1 MMIKPKL
8 PLSILILVLTGFL
21 FSACSESRGESIP
34 LLDTLTPD
42 PLETPGK
49 MTPDNLEIESGEKCS
64 FKIPKMLELPAIEV
78 FRSYDIDDD
87 YIQITLP
94 KNLCICSYPINS
106 EGYYI
111 VLFIGPIYDEYKSQ
125 IESLGGI
132 LHSYIPKNGF
142 IVKMSESIKD
152 EVEDLEVV
160 KWVGIYQ
167 PAYKISAAVKWVSV
181 DPAVREVSMPLLD
194 RTGVITLNVGA
205 FNGENMRD
213 IVNRIESFG
222 GSTSTIYGASQ
233 NKFRV
238 WIDATKI
245 PDIANI
251 VGVEYISEYR
261 MPAINDK

>member
-1 MMIKPKL
+1 MIKPKL
-8 PLSILILVLTGFL
+8 HLSTLILVLTWIM
-21 FSACSESRGESIP
+21 FSACAESQGESISP
-34 LLDTLTPD
+34 LDTLTSD

-94 KNLCICSYPINS
+94 KNLCVCSYPINS

-111 VLFIGPIYDEYKSQ
+111 VMFKGPIYEEYKGQ
-125 IESLGGI
+125 IESLGVI

-142 IVKMSESIKD
+142 IVKMKESIKD
-152 EVEDLEVV
+152 NIEDLEIVE
-160 KWVGIYQ
+160 WVGIYQ
-167 PAYKISAAVKWVSV
+167 PAFKISVNVKWDSV
-181 DPAVREVSMPLLD
+181 DPPVREVSMPLLT
-194 RTGVITLNVGA
+194 RTGAVTLTVGV
-205 FNGENMRD
+205 FGGENVTD
-213 IVNRIESFG
+213 IVNQIESVG
-222 GSTSTIYGASQ
+222 GTVSTIYGTSQ

-245 PDIANI
+245 PEIANI
-251 VGVEYISEYR
+251 VGVEFISEYR
-261 MPAINDK
+261 MPEINDN

>member
-1 MMIKPKL
+1 MIKPKL
-8 PLSILILVLTGFL
+8 HLSMLILVLTGLL

-64 FKIPKMLELPAIEV
+64 FKIPKTLALLAIEA
-78 FRSYDIDDD
+78 FPGYDIDDD
-87 YIQITLP
+87 YIHTSLP

-106 EGYYI
+106 DGYYI
-111 VLFIGPIYDEYKSQ
+111 VLFKGPIYEEYKGQ

-142 IVKMSESIKD
+142 VVKMNETIKD
-152 EVEDLEVV
+152 KVEKLEIIE
-160 KWVGIYQ
+160 WVGIYQ
-167 PAYKISAAVKWVSV
+167 PAYKISVNVKWDSV
-181 DPAVREVSMPLLD
+181 DPPVREVSMPLLT
-194 RTGVITLNVGA
+194 RTGAVTLTVGV
-205 FNGENMRD
+205 FGGETVAD
-213 IVNRIESFG
+213 IVNQIESIG
-222 GSTSTIYGASQ
+222 GTVSTIYGTSQ

-251 VGVEYISEYR
+251 VGVEFISEYR
-261 MPAINDK
+261 MPEINDN

>member
-1 MMIKPKL
+1 MIKPKL
-8 PLSILILVLTGFL
+8 HLSMLILVLTGLL

-49 MTPDNLEIESGEKCS
+49 MTPDNLEIESGENCS
-64 FKIPKMLELPAIEV
+64 FKIPKMLDLLAIEV

-94 KNLCICSYPINS
+94 KNLCVCSYPINS

-111 VLFIGPIYDEYKSQ
+111 VMFKGPIYEEYKGQ

-142 IVKMSESIKD
+142 IVKMNESIKD
-152 EVEDLEVV
+152 KVEDLEIVE
-160 KWVGIYQ
+160 WIGIYQ
-167 PAYKISAAVKWVSV
+167 PAFKISVNVKWVSI
-181 DPAVREVSMPLLD
+181 DPPVREVSMPLLT
-194 RTGVITLNVGA
+194 RTGAVTLTVGV
-205 FNGENMRD
+205 FGGETVTD
-213 IVNRIESFG
+213 IVNQIESVG
-222 GSTSTIYGASQ
+222 GTVSTIYGTSQ

-245 PDIANI
+245 PEIANI
-251 VGVEYISEYR
+251 VGVEFISEYR
-261 MPAINDK
+261 MPEINDN

>member
-8 PLSILILVLTGFL
+8 HLSMLILVLTGFL
-21 FSACSESRGESIP
+21 FSACAESWEDSIP
-34 LLDTLTPD
+34 PLDTLTLD
-42 PLETPGK
+42 PLETPGNI
-49 MTPDNLEIESGEKCS
+49 TPGDLEIESGEKCS
-64 FKIPKMLELPAIEV
+64 FKIPKMLYLPVIEV
-78 FRSYDIDDD
+78 FHSYDIDDD

-94 KNLCICSYPINS
+94 NSLCICSYPINS

-111 VLFIGPIYDEYKSQ
+111 VLFIGPIYDEYKGQ

-160 KWVGIYQ
+160 EWVGIYQ
-167 PAYKISAAVKWVSV
+167 PAYKISAAIKWVSV
-181 DPAVREVSMPLLD
+181 DPAVREVSMPLLT

-205 FNGENMRD
+205 FNGENMTD
-213 IVNRIESFG
+213 IVNRIESLG

-245 PDIANI
+245 PDIANV
-251 VGVEYISEYR
+251 VGVEFISEYR
-261 MPAINDK
+261 MPVINEN